1 MWARGGVCRDG
12 ARVPLPWTADAAMSH
27 GFSLTEATAEPWLPV
42 PADWGAHAVEL
53 QQEDPESSLA
63 LVTKALDMRRLLW
76 KNEVP
81 DGGRVAAAE
90 QRRVGA
96 EGLKVRRPDSWLA

>member
-1 MWARGGVCRDG
+1 MWASGGVCRDG

-27 GFSLTEATAEPWLPV
+27 GFSLTETAAAVQASAPWLPV

-63 LVTKALDMRRLLW
+63 LVIKAPEMRVCCGRTRSLT
-76 KNEVP
+76 E
-81 DGGRVAAAE
+81 DGWLHPNHAAW
-90 QRRVGA
+90 V
-96 EGLKVRRPDSWLA
+96 LKD

>member
-27 GFSLTEATAEPWLPV
+27 GFSLTETAAAVQASAPWLPV
-42 PADWGAHAVEL
+42 PADWGAHAVVL

-76 KNEVP
+76 KNEVFGP
-81 DGGRVAAAE
+81 HDGGAWR
-90 QRRVGA
+90 
-96 EGLKVRRPDSWLA
+96 